1 MLFTITWS
9 ARGTLF
15 KKLFALNL
23 KTSVTC
29 CLLEPL
35 VLTCLT
41 LGLCFRNKGEAAKRK
56 EGEMLK

>member
-15 KKLFALNL
+15 EKLFTLNL

-41 LGLCFRNKGEAAKRK
+41 LDLCFRNKGVAAKRK